1 MGKVEMLLPFSDED
15 SGILTVS
22 KLNQQIKKLLEGH
35 FPFVWVRGEISN
47 FRVPS
52 SGHFYFT
59 LKDEQSQIHAVFFR
73 AQNRFM
79 RFVPESG
86 TQVICQAR
94 LGVYEPRGEYQIIV
108 EVMEPLGVGA
118 LQLAFEQLKKKLESE
133 GLFDAARK
141 KPLPLCPQNIC
152 IITSRTGAAIRDILK
167 VFERSPYPLSVTL
180 FPVAVQGSEAS
191 RQISEAIVAAENLA
205 GEWEWDLLI
214 VGRGGGSLEDLWP
227 FNEEAV
233 ARAIAA
239 SSLPVISAVGHE
251 IDFTIA
257 DLASD
262 LRMPTPSAAAEWV
275 VNRLAGF
282 HRDLHN
288 CRDRIVQVAR
298 QRLETLSMK
307 LSYLRSR
314 IIHPERRLESLK
326 LLLDDR
332 IERLSMALDR
342 RLEKYRTL
350 HAHLGD
356 RLLFLNPEARIEKCR
371 AELNRRCRDLF
382 LSHHRILDGYRL
394 KFQHDLSRL
403 EALSPLAVL
412 NRGYSISYGMPGR
425 KVVRSFREVH
435 IGQKVL
441 VRLAEG
447 KLECRVE
454 KAEESQK

>member
-1 MGKVEMLLPFSDED
+1 MLLPVTDED
-15 SGILTVS
+15 GGILTVS
-22 KLNQQIKKLLEGH
+22 KLNQQIKKLLEGQ

-47 FRVPS
+47 FRVPA

-94 LGVYEPRGEYQIIV
+94 LSVYEPRGEYQIIV

-133 GLFDAARK
+133 GLFDPARK
-141 KPLPLCPQNIC
+141 KVLPLCPQKIC

-167 VFERSPYPLSVTL
+167 VFERSPYPLSVSL

-191 RQISEAIVAAENLA
+191 REISEAIAAADGLA
-205 GEWEWDLLI
+205 EKQEWDLLI

-227 FNEEAV
+227 FNEEVV

-239 SSLPVISAVGHE
+239 STIPVISAVGHE

-257 DLASD
+257 DLVSD
-262 LRMPTPSAAAEWV
+262 LRMPTPTGAAEWV
-275 VNRLAGF
+275 VNRLAGY
-282 HRDLHN
+282 HRELHG
-288 CRDRIVQVAR
+288 CRDRMVQVAK

-307 LSYLRSR
+307 LSYLQSR
-314 IIHPERRLESLK
+314 ITHPKRRLENLK

-332 IERLSMALDR
+332 IERLSMALNR
-342 RLEKYRTL
+342 RLEKYRTF

-356 RLLFLNPEARIEKCR
+356 RLLYLNPEARIQRCR
-371 AELNRRCRDLF
+371 ADLNRQCRDLV
-382 LSHHRILDGYRL
+382 LNHHRILDGYRL
-394 KFQHDLSRL
+394 KFQHNLSRL
-403 EALSPLAVL
+403 ETLSPLAVL
-412 NRGYSISYGMPGR
+412 NRGYSITYGMPDL
-425 KVVRSFREVH
+425 KVIRRSNEVRT
-435 IGQKVL
+435 GQKVL

-447 KLECRVE
+447 QIECRVE
-454 KAEESQK
+454 KAEDIEK